1 MIEQFINFV
10 IRPPRADYN
19 PDQYL
24 WEKEFSLAG
33 RTYQRQDLELKNDR
47 GHTLKCSHYLPSPF
61 PEDTSLPCVIYCHGN
76 SGCRADANE
85 AAVILLPSNITVFTL
100 DFSGSGLSDGDY
112 VSLGWHEKDD
122 LKIVVSHLRSNKQIS
137 RIGLWGRSMGAVTSL
152 LYGAEDPSIAGM
164 VLDSAFSNLYNLMM
178 ELVDVYKIR
187 LPKFTVKMAV
197 QYMRRVIEKK
207 AKFDIM
213 KLNCVLVA
221 PKTFIPVLFGH
232 ASDDKFIQPHHS
244 DLISESYAG
253 DKNIIKFDGDHNSSR
268 PQFFYDSVSIFFYN
282 VLRPPQVSIAEKL
295 EKYYDLGD
303 LKLGSGVDE
312 SVLYEILSSLRS
324 ATTDA
329 ASSSSAFPTI
339 SATKSVNEL
348 LSEIAPL
355 TDVEPLFEEDNTDD
369 NDGIGHGDATDV
381 QGKLNGQIEDCCS
394 YTSSNRESWGRCSS
408 LGGSDQECCADLSA
422 DDKQSQNTVKVFAT
436 PLRSM
441 KEKSS
446 APPKEDEKKHKKNKM
461 KKKDK
466 AEKVAKKPKSDRF
479 EKLEA
484 LSRRL
489 RLCLL
494 KGSIHRRNKSS

>member
-1 MIEQFINFV
+1 MGKGIHPYRSNIPKAGFGGK
-10 IRPPRADYN
+10 YGH
-19 PDQYL
+19 YL
-24 WEKEFSLAG
+24 FDDCLQLLLS
-33 RTYQRQDLELKNDR
+33 KNTR
-47 GHTLKCSHYLPSPF
+47 GYTLKCSHYLPSPF

-112 VSLGWHEKDD
+112 VSLGWHEC
-122 LKIVVSHLRSNKQIS
+122 
-137 RIGLWGRSMGAVTSL
+137 SL

-164 VLDSAFSNLYNLMM
+164 VLDSAFSNLYDLMM

-213 KLNCVLVA
+213 NLNCLQVA

-244 DLISESYAG
+244 DLISEAYAG
-253 DKNIIKFDGDHNSSR
+253 DKNVIKFDGDHNSSR

-282 VLRPPQVSIAEKL
+282 VLHPPNVPRAHKL
-295 EKYYDLGD
+295 EKYYNLGD

-312 SVLYEILSSLRS
+312 SLLYEILSSLRS
-324 ATTDA
+324 ASTDA
-329 ASSSSAFPTI
+329 ASSSSVLPAI
-339 SATKSVNEL
+339 SSTKSVSEL
-348 LSEIAPL
+348 LSEVAPV
-355 TDVEPLFEEDNTDD
+355 TDTESFFREDTNG
-369 NDGIGHGDATDV
+369 NDEATDV
-381 QGKLNGQIEDCCS
+381 QDKKLNGEGEDCCS

-408 LGGSDQECCADLSA
+408 LGGSDEESCADDTLS
-422 DDKQSQNTVKVFAT
+422 QVFAT
-436 PLRSM
+436 PMRSTNE
-441 KEKSS
+441 KEKDDD
-446 APPKEDEKKHKKNKM
+446 KKHEEKK
-461 KKKDK
+461 KKKK
-466 AEKVAKKPKSDRF
+466 GKKPKSERF

-494 KGSIHRRNKSS
+494 KGSTHGRHKST

>member
-33 RTYQRQDLELKNDR
+33 RTYQRQDLELKNAR
-47 GHTLKCSHYLPSPF
+47 GYTLKCSHYLPSPF
-61 PEDTSLPCVIYCHGN
+61 PEDTSLPCVVYCHGN

-112 VSLGWHEKDD
+112 VSLGWHE
-122 LKIVVSHLRSNKQIS
+122 
-137 RIGLWGRSMGAVTSL
+137 
-152 LYGAEDPSIAGM
+152 
-164 VLDSAFSNLYNLMM
+164 
-178 ELVDVYKIR
+178 
-187 LPKFTVKMAV
+187 VKMVV

-221 PKTFIPVLFGH
+221 PKTFIHVLFGH

-312 SVLYEILSSLRS
+312 VFSVSTPLRS
-324 ATTDA
+324 APTDA

-339 SATKSVNEL
+339 SETNSVTEL
-348 LSEIAPL
+348 LSEAAPL
-355 TDVEPLFEEDNTDD
+355 ADAEPLFEKDTRDK
-369 NDGIGHGDATDV
+369 NDEAANV
-381 QGKLNGQIEDCCS
+381 Q
-394 YTSSNRESWGRCSS
+394 
-408 LGGSDQECCADLSA
+408 
-422 DDKQSQNTVKVFAT
+422 
-436 PLRSM
+436 
-441 KEKSS
+441 
-446 APPKEDEKKHKKNKM
+446 
-461 KKKDK
+461 
-466 AEKVAKKPKSDRF
+466 
-479 EKLEA
+479 
-484 LSRRL
+484 
-489 RLCLL
+489 
-494 KGSIHRRNKSS
+494 

>member
-10 IRPPRADYN
+10 IRPPRVDYN

-33 RTYQRQDLELKNDR
+33 RTYQRQDLELKNAR
-47 GHTLKCSHYLPSPF
+47 GYTLKCIHYLPSPF
-61 PEDTSLPCVIYCHGN
+61 PEDTSLPCVVYGHGN

-85 AAVILLPSNITVFTL
+85 AAVILLPSNIIVFTL

-312 SVLYEILSSLRS
+312 SVLYEILSSLQS
-324 ATTDA
+324 APTDA

-339 SATKSVNEL
+339 SETNSVTEL
-348 LSEIAPL
+348 LSEAAPL
-355 TDVEPLFEEDNTDD
+355 ADAEPLFEEDTRDK
-369 NDGIGHGDATDV
+369 NDEAANV

-394 YTSSNRESWGRCSS
+394 YTSSTRESWGRCSS
-408 LGGSDQECCADLSA
+408 LGGSDQESFADLSA
-422 DDKQSQNTVKVFAT
+422 DDKHSQSI
-436 PLRSM
+436 L
-441 KEKSS
+441 
-446 APPKEDEKKHKKNKM
+446 
-461 KKKDK
+461 
-466 AEKVAKKPKSDRF
+466 
-479 EKLEA
+479 
-484 LSRRL
+484 
-489 RLCLL
+489 
-494 KGSIHRRNKSS
+494 